1 MQRKIKNK
9 RFGLKSKHHVWRK
22 PGTTF
27 HLPSTI
33 TAAKNGGGGG
43 SRIVPFLSSWDRD
56 TAQRVRESWKEQ
68 MKTWSRQLRTSD
80 WAKHSLT
87 AVYLI
92 NEKGSQAHMSVLG
105 TPLEKSWWGPIKH
118 LWGDLE
124 MSTDGPHSFRGIEF
138 GLLREYLILIS
149 AKSSNSSFRLHRTY
163 LLHNSPDITLP
174 VLSAKTIYEDGQQTL
189 LTLATSKRPPHWL
202 TDKRG

>member
-9 RFGLKSKHHVWRK
+9 RFGLKSKHRVWRK

-68 MKTWSRQLRTSD
+68 METWSRQLGTSD

-92 NEKGSQAHMSVLG
+92 NGKGSQAHRSVLG

-118 LWGDLE
+118 LWWDLE
-124 MSTDGPHSFRGIEF
+124 MSTDGPHSFRGTAF

-149 AKSSNSSFRLHRTY
+149 AKSSNITAVSGCTVRICSTNPLT
-163 LLHNSPDITLP
+163 SPD
-174 VLSAKTIYEDGQQTL
+174 LSFL
-189 LTLATSKRPPHWL
+189 LRQFMKMGSKPS
-202 TDKRG
+202 